1 MNAWGNL
8 SYALLFE
15 YSLLEAFC
23 VKINTA
29 VFMSC
34 TQLFKKAKARGYGDH
49 DTSAIFR
56 ATDWS
61 VLLM

>member
-1 MNAWGNL
+1 L

-56 ATDWS
+56 ATD
-61 VLLM
+61 